1 MRSDLFIF
9 ITIPPD
15 IWNKNRKTCISITY
29 SPKKKRDFFT
39 ISERV
44 LHKKLAIISS
54 HLILEKVGY
63 YFNEEINVMKKI
75 RINMLSMANSVPG
88 QGVGS
93 AYEELMHLLSEKGKG
108 QYEIMENAFSERSD
122 ILHAHTVEPRNYVKM
137 KWSKV
142 PTIGYVH
149 FIDDTMDGSLH
160 LPSFAMKIFTRY
172 FMSFYKAADHLV
184 VVNPAFRE
192 ELVKKGFDEDRISY
206 IPNFVSHTEFYEKS
220 AKEKEFIRRQY
231 GIEKDRFLVLGV
243 GQTQTRKGVA
253 DFVRVAEMCPDVT
266 FLWAGGFSFGPIT
279 AGYREIKK
287 LTENPPSNVRF
298 LGIIPREKMNDL
310 YNAADLLFSPSY
322 NELFPMTFLEAAATG
337 TPLLLRDLTCYEDIL
352 FHKYLRGT
360 DNDSFA
366 KAIELLKTDESE
378 YRKQVRNAKE
388 ISAFY
393 APDHIYEMWDELYS
407 HLAAS
412 QKTPALS
419 EG

>member
-1 MRSDLFIF
+1 MEEK
-9 ITIPPD
+9 
-15 IWNKNRKTCISITY
+15 NKN
-29 SPKKKRDFFT
+29 
-39 ISERV
+39 
-44 LHKKLAIISS
+44 LAILS
-54 HLILEKVGY
+54 HHHILEKVVFFY
-63 YFNEEINVMKKI
+63 EEVKVMGKI

-93 AYEELMHLLSEKGKG
+93 AYEELVHLLSEKGKG
-108 QYEIMENAFSERSD
+108 QYEILENGCAGRSD

-137 KWSKV
+137 RCAKV

-160 LPSFAMKIFTRY
+160 LPAFAMKIFTRY
-172 FMSFYKAADHLV
+172 FMSFYKHADHLV
-184 VVNPAFRE
+184 VVNPAFRK
-192 ELVKKGFDEDRISY
+192 ELVKRGFDEERISY
-206 IPNFVSHTEFYEKS
+206 IPNFVSHTEFYEKTRE
-220 AKEKEFIRRQY
+220 EKESLKKTY
-231 GIEKDRFLVLGV
+231 GVEKNRFLVLGV

-279 AGYREIKK
+279 AGYHEIKK

-337 TPLLLRDLTCYEDIL
+337 TPLLLRDLSCYEDIL
-352 FHKYLRGT
+352 FHKYLCAK

-366 KAIELLKTDESE
+366 KSIELLRSDASE
-378 YRKQVRNAKE
+378 YRKQVRNARD

-393 APDHIYEMWDELYS
+393 EPDHIYEMWDELYS
-407 HLAAS
+407 HLAAG
-412 QKTPALS
+412 TRAPALS